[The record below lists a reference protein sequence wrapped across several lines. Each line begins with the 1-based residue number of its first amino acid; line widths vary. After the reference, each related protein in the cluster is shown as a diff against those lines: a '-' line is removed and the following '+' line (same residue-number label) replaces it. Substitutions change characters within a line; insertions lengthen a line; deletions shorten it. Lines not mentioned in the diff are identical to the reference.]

1 MYVYVCMCMHM
12 WKEMLAD
19 FSILLFF
26 FLAENKNCG
35 AGWEDDQTADCESKF
50 PFILYWEKFDLSYLV
65 KVMFK
70 NLVLFSLFEEWYVEM
85 SVFVL

>member
-1 MYVYVCMCMHM
+1 MYVYVYVERNVGRLQH
-12 WKEMLAD
+12 
-19 FSILLFF
+19 FTLFF

>member
-1 MYVYVCMCMHM
+1 MYVYVYV
-12 WKEMLAD
+12 ERNLAD

-35 AGWEDDQTADCESKF
+35 AADCESKF

>member
-26 FLAENKNCG
+26 FFWQKIRTVELDGKTIKLQIVSQN
-35 AGWEDDQTADCESKF
+35 F
-50 PFILYWEKFDLSYLV
+50 LLSCIERNSICLI
-65 KVMFK
+65 
-70 NLVLFSLFEEWYVEM
+70 
-85 SVFVL
+85 